1 MKRNTFHI
9 ALFICILAC
18 SCYGL
23 WPRFIMESR
32 NNNIAIISD
41 YREVSALSK
50 SSGMSVDDAIAVLIR
65 KGITGLMVSELT
77 GDNIDHGVGQAEM
90 RKVHDPERGT
100 EGTIVSILP
109 TSTHKELLNRWLRIR
124 FAVSDDKTNSPL
136 LLALP
141 ANVLKN
147 AGMIPDIDGL
157 EAAKR
162 SGLKIYYRPASSPG
176 HLSNQA
182 SVMMREVNAL
192 YPISVFTPAGEYVS
206 GYPDV
211 SVMANTANELHIPL
225 AVVEFS
231 RQVGEPQLNALV
243 SPNLLALHSVTN
255 EEMTSRRI
263 SRKALRDRMV
273 RAALERSVRL
283 LLLRSAPAN
292 TSNFNFNDYAEEV
305 RLLANE
311 LKDHGFNL
319 SWPETVFADYNLNRN
334 IFAAWALS
342 AVFIF
347 ALFRYLSRMGLNMNM
362 KSVYALVIVS
372 LVTAF
377 VILKVPFAARITG
390 AFTAPLIAVEAS
402 LLAMD
407 SGRKRNILPAFAF
420 AVLGG
425 LALASFFSVTSY
437 MMRLQTFSGVKLT
450 LVLPPVLVLLHD
462 LKRRIH
468 PESLIEFLSRPPLWG
483 ELILY
488 GVLLGGVAFI
498 VYRSDNVANVSGFEM
513 SIRASLEKM
522 LVARP
527 RTREVFLGYP
537 CILVLAYLVSNNYFA
552 RYREI
557 FRIGAALG
565 FSSVINSFCHFHTP
579 MTMILLREFNGLW
592 TGLLVGLIA
601 VIVIKFVIVPLLRL
615 IRPLIS

>member
-1 MKRNTFHI
+1 MKRKTLY
-9 ALFICILAC
+9 ALLFLCILGC

-23 WPRFIMESR
+23 WPRFQLESR

-50 SSGMSVDDAIAVLIR
+50 ASGLNTDEAIAILKR
-65 KGITGLMVSELT
+65 NGITGIMVSELT
-77 GDNIDHGVGQAEM
+77 GDNIDHGQGQAELK
-90 RKVHDPERGT
+90 KVRDPERGT
-100 EGTIVSILP
+100 EGTIISILP
-109 TSTHKELLNRWLRIR
+109 ASEHKDILNRWLRIR
-124 FAVSDDKTNSPL
+124 FAVSDDKAKGPL
-136 LLALP
+136 LITIP
-141 ANVLKN
+141 SNVLKN
-147 AGMIPDIDGL
+147 AGMLPDIDGL

-162 SGLKIYYRPASSPG
+162 AGLHIYYRPASSPG
-176 HLSNQA
+176 HLSDQA
-182 SVMMREVNAL
+182 SIMLREVNAL

-211 SVMANTANELHIPL
+211 SMMANTAKELHIPL

-243 SPNLLALHSVTN
+243 SPNLLALHSVTS

-263 SRKALRDRMV
+263 SRAALRDRMI
-273 RAALERSVRL
+273 RAAVERSVRL
-283 LLLRSAPAN
+283 LLFRSAPSN
-292 TSNFNFNDYAEEV
+292 TSNFKFKDYAEEV
-305 RLLANE
+305 RLLADE

-319 SWPETVFADYNLNRN
+319 SWPETLFADYNLNRN

-362 KSVYALVIVS
+362 KTIYALVIVS
-372 LVTAF
+372 VITAF

-407 SGRKRNILPAFAF
+407 SGRKRNIMPAFVF

-425 LALASFFSVTSY
+425 LALASFFSVTAY

-488 GVLLGGVAFI
+488 GVLLGGVIFI

-513 SIRASLEKM
+513 SIRNSLEKM
-522 LVARP
+522 LIARP

-537 CILVLAYLVSNNYFA
+537 CVLVLSYLVSNNYFA

-557 FRIGAALG
+557 FRIGVVLG

-579 MTMILLREFNGLW
+579 LAMILLREFNGLW
-592 TGLLVGLIA
+592 TGLLVGLILVLA
-601 VIVIKFVIVPLLRL
+601 VKFILVPLLRL